1 MLLQTEPLELWDLN
15 VSMST
20 VLLSGN
26 ILSGVES
33 TSETA
38 VISEATGEET
48 VIEEVILLAL
58 GYPPL
63 VY

>member
-1 MLLQTEPLELWDLN
+1 
-15 VSMST
+15 MST

-48 VIEEVILLAL
+48 VIDEVILLAL
-58 GYPPL
+58 GYPPS